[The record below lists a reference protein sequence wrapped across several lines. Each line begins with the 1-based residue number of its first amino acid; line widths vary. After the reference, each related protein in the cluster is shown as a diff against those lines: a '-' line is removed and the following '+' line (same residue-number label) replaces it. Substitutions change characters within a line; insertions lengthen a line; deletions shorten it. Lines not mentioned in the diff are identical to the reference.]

1 MMSNMR
7 SIITAATVA
16 TLIAIPVVSTAQT
29 AARPELR
36 IGDTWTY
43 RYTGPGVARTEVLK
57 VSEAVAKGGFRIA
70 IEETSQSGAASI
82 TGEKAEPGERRML
95 VSADL
100 NPMLRD
106 PQNAP
111 ALQEFVRFRW
121 PLEPGKSWSFPNNG
135 ASFTYTWDVKAD
147 GWESVTV
154 PAGTFKALKLSMT
167 RSGGR
172 GSGSEVL
179 WYAPEAKGL
188 VKRVTHYSS
197 SERRNAIDTT
207 TIELTSYK
215 VD

>member
-1 MMSNMR
+1 
-7 SIITAATVA
+7 
-16 TLIAIPVVSTAQT
+16 
-29 AARPELR
+29 
-36 IGDTWTY
+36 
-43 RYTGPGVARTEVLK
+43 
-57 VSEAVAKGGFRIA
+57 
-70 IEETSQSGAASI
+70 
-82 TGEKAEPGERRML
+82 ML

-121 PLEPGKSWSFPNNG
+121 PLEPGKNWSFPNNG
-135 ASFTYTWDVKAD
+135 ANFTFTWDVKAD

-188 VKRVTHYSS
+188 VKRVTNYAS

>member
-1 MMSNMR
+1 MSNMR

-16 TLIAIPVVSTAQT
+16 TLIAIPVPSTAQT
-29 AARPELR
+29 AARPELK

-43 RYTGPGVARTEVLK
+43 RYAGPGVARTEVLK
-57 VSEAVAKGGFRIA
+57 VTEAVAKGGFRIA
-70 IEETSQSGAASI
+70 VEETSQSGAAAI
-82 TGEKAEPGERRML
+82 TGEKAEAGERRML

-100 NPMLRD
+100 NPMVRD

-111 ALQEFVRFRW
+111 ALQEFARFRW

-135 ASFTYTWDVKAD
+135 ANFAFTWDVKAD

-154 PAGTFKALKLSMT
+154 PAGTFKALKLTMT

-172 GSGSEVL
+172 GSGSEAL
-179 WYAPEAKGL
+179 WYAPEAKGF
-188 VKRVTHYSS
+188 VKRVTNYSS

>member
-1 MMSNMR
+1 MSNMR

-29 AARPELR
+29 AARPEIR

-57 VSEAVAKGGFRIA
+57 VTEAVAKGGFRIT
-70 IEETSQSGAASI
+70 IEETSQSGAAAI
-82 TGEKAEPGERRML
+82 MGEKAESGERRML

-121 PLEPGKSWSFPNNG
+121 PLESGKSWSFPNNG
-135 ASFTYTWDVKAD
+135 ANFTFTWDVKAD

-172 GSGSEVL
+172 GSGSEAL
-179 WYAPEAKGL
+179 WYAPEVKGL
-188 VKRVTHYSS
+188 VKRVTNYAS

-215 VD
+215 VE